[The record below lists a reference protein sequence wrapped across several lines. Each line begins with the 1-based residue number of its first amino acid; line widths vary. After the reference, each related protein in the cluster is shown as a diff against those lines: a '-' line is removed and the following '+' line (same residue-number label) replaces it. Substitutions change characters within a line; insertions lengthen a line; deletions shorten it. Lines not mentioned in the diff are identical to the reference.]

1 MIIMFKNMFMKKV
14 EFSKTIELKAYAT
27 GSIMKL
33 EDIPDP
39 VFAEKM
45 MGDGIAIVPAEG
57 NISSPVN
64 GVIMHVFPTKH
75 AISIK
80 TANGAEILLH
90 IGLETVS
97 MNGEGFTVHVTEGK
111 KVKVGDALVTV
122 DLDMVKKRAKNTVIP
137 IIIVNTKEM
146 LKIDKLLLSG
156 NVTIAKETILA
167 VTAK

>member
-1 MIIMFKNMFMKKV
+1 MFSKKA
-14 EFSKTIELKAYAT
+14 ELTKTIELKAFVT
-27 GSIMKL
+27 GNVMKI

-57 NISSPVN
+57 SIFSPVN
-64 GVIMHVFPTKH
+64 GDIMHVFPTKH

-80 TANGAEILLH
+80 TANGAELLIH

-111 KVKVGDALVTV
+111 TVKVGDALITV
-122 DLDMVKKRAKNTVIP
+122 DLDMVKKRAKSTVIP
-137 IIIVNTKEM
+137 IIITNTSDM
-146 LKIDKLLLSG
+146 LNIDKPILSG
-156 NVTIAKETILA
+156 KVTAANDTILA
-167 VTAK
+167 ITAK